1 MDLERL
7 FREGSKLKSEQAA
20 FQVQSKLLENFLEL
34 ARCSSEEEM
43 LKAELQKTLE
53 ITTALTGAEKS
64 SIFLLDSNGVVTD
77 SILARGDVSS
87 KQRSQLIGTVLNKG
101 LAGWVC
107 RHRKIG
113 LITDTEQDDRWVT
126 FPDQPYRVRSSL
138 AIPIIRG
145 KDLVG
150 ILTLLHSQSDHFSP
164 ESANLMERVADQI
177 ALCIEN
183 AKLYVKLD
191 ESYHSLEKAKQKIEA
206 YSNALDEE
214 LEKGRQIQR
223 DFLPSEIPRLPGW
236 EISAC
241 FYPAKQVAGDFY
253 DAFVLPG
260 GYLGLS
266 IGDVCDKGLGAAL
279 FMALFRSLIRVFAKQ
294 CSLHKTSLPGIRK
307 DVLDVT
313 AVEQV
318 NALRAVSFTNGYI
331 SQEHTEMCMFAT
343 MFFGVLDP
351 ETGLL
356 AYVNAGHE
364 PPLTV
369 NAKGIKQHLYPTG
382 PAVGILPDASFDIH
396 LYQFEPDDILFCF
409 TDGVTEARSP
419 DGELF
424 ARERLFKLIEQLK
437 FSPVSMMD
445 RIKVDLFEH
454 IDHAPQSDDIAMLA
468 VHKSS

>member
-7 FREGSKLKSEQAA
+7 LREGTKLQSEQAA
-20 FQVQSKLLENFLEL
+20 FQVQSKLLENFLEM

-43 LKAELQKTLE
+43 LKSELQKTLE
-53 ITTALTGAEKS
+53 ITTSLTGAEKS

-87 KQRSQLIGTVLNKG
+87 EQRSQLTGTVLNKG

-107 RHRKIG
+107 RHCKIG
-113 LITDTEQDDRWVT
+113 LITDTETDDRWLT
-126 FPDQPYRVRSSL
+126 LPDQPYKVRSSL
-138 AIPIIRG
+138 AVPIIRG

-150 ILTLLHSQSDHFSP
+150 ILTLLHSQPNHFNRDT
-164 ESANLMERVADQI
+164 ANLMIGVADQI

-191 ESYHSLEKAKQKIEA
+191 ESYHSLEKAKQEIEA
-206 YSNALDEE
+206 YSNALDKE
-214 LEKGRQIQR
+214 LEKSRQIQR
-223 DFLPSEIPRLPGW
+223 EFLPTEIPRIPGW

-241 FYPAKQVAGDFY
+241 FHPARQVAGDFY

-260 GYLGLS
+260 DYLGLS

-294 CSLHKTSLPGIRK
+294 CSLHKTSLPGIREN
-307 DVLDVT
+307 VLDVT
-313 AVEQV
+313 AVEQA
-318 NALRAVSFTNGYI
+318 NALRAVSFTNSYV

-351 ETGLL
+351 KTGLL
-356 AYVNAGHE
+356 AYINAGHE
-364 PPLTV
+364 PPLAV
-369 NAKGIKQHLYPTG
+369 NAKGIKQYLHPTG
-382 PAVGILPDASFDIH
+382 PAVGVLPDAPFDIH
-396 LYQFEPDDILFCF
+396 LYQFEPDDILLCF
-409 TDGVTEARSP
+409 TDGVTEASSP
-419 DGELF
+419 NGKLF
-424 ARERLFKLIEQLK
+424 ARERLLELIEELK
-437 FSPVSMMD
+437 FSPVSIMD
-445 RIKVDLFEH
+445 RIKLDLFKH
-454 IDHAPQSDDIAMLA
+454 IDDAPQSDDITMLA

>member
-7 FREGSKLKSEQAA
+7 LREGSKLKSEQAA
-20 FQVQSKLLENFLEL
+20 FQVQSKLLENFLEM
-34 ARCSSEEEM
+34 ARCASEEEM

-53 ITTALTGAEKS
+53 ITTDLTGAEKS

-87 KQRSQLIGTVLNKG
+87 KQRSELIGTVLNKG

-107 RHRKIG
+107 RHCKIG
-113 LITDTEQDDRWVT
+113 LITDTEQDDRWLT
-126 FPDQPYRVRSSL
+126 LPDQPYRVRSSL
-138 AIPIIRG
+138 AVPIIRG

-150 ILTLLHSQSDHFSP
+150 ILTLLHSQPDHFSH
-164 ESANLMERVADQI
+164 ESANLMKGVADQI
-177 ALCIEN
+177 GLCIEN

-191 ESYHSLEKAKQKIEA
+191 ESYHSLEKAKREIEA

-241 FYPAKQVAGDFY
+241 FHPARQVAGDFY

-266 IGDVCDKGLGAAL
+266 IGDVCDKGLGSAL

-294 CSLHKTSLPGIRK
+294 CSLHETSLPGICK
-307 DVLDVT
+307 DVLDIT

-318 NALRAVSFTNGYI
+318 NALRAVSFTNAYI
-331 SQEHTEMCMFAT
+331 AQEHNEMCMFAT

-351 ETGLL
+351 ETGVL
-356 AYVNAGHE
+356 AYVNAGHD
-364 PPLTV
+364 PPLAV

-382 PAVGILPDASFDIH
+382 PAVGILPEASFDIQ
-396 LYQFEPDDILFCF
+396 LYQFEPDDILLCF
-409 TDGVTEARSP
+409 TDGVTDARSP
-419 DGELF
+419 DGEFF
-424 ARERLFKLIEQLK
+424 AKERLFKLIEQLK

-445 RIKVDLFEH
+445 RIKLDLFEH
-454 IDHAPQSDDIAMLA
+454 IDDAPQSDDITMLA
-468 VHKSS
+468 VHKSF